1 MDSDGT
7 ITSILTYI
15 TSYQSSNSFTKF
27 DLSKWECVPQYIEVN
42 KNFVFPSNSQIDQVA
57 IDYLGRMLYK
67 GKKTHLQNE
76 LEVVNRLFMQGTGQR
91 RKIGVTNYTNFD
103 QINFKQ
109 KLKNDYFALPPLTN
123 KLPIQ
128 IKATS
133 ASTPTKQT
141 INEVPHTLVIIL
153 NP

>member
-1 MDSDGT
+1 
-7 ITSILTYI
+7 
-15 TSYQSSNSFTKF
+15 
-27 DLSKWECVPQYIEVN
+27 VPQYQEVT
-42 KNFVFPSNSQIDQVA
+42 KIFVFPNSQIDHVA
-57 IDYLGRMLYK
+57 VDYLGRMLYK

-123 KLPIQ
+123 KLPLQ
-128 IKATS
+128 KA
-133 ASTPTKQT
+133 APTKQT
-141 INEVPHTLVIIL
+141 ISEVLHPLDIIINHT
-153 NP
+153 